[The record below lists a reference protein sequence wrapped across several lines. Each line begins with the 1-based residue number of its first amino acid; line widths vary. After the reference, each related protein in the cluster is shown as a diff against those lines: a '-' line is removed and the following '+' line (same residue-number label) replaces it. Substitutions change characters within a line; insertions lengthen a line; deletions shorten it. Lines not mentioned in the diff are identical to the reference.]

1 MRACYSGRDF
11 YVTWHGLPRLR
22 PVEAFPRE
30 VVVCQADDGREPF
43 SEWLDSLDPV
53 TEAYVIERLD
63 RVERGLLGDHS
74 SVGGGVSEL
83 RIDHGPGYRIYFG
96 QAGRE
101 IHLISG
107 GQKKRQQQDI
117 IAAQRFWKSH
127 D

>member
-1 MRACYSGRDF
+1 M
-11 YVTWHGLPRLR
+11 
-22 PVEAFPRE
+22 EAFPRE

-43 SEWLDSLDPV
+43 TEWLNTLDPA
-53 TEAYVIERLD
+53 TEGIVIERID
-63 RVERGLLGDHS
+63 RVERGLLGDCS

-83 RIDHGPGYRIYFG
+83 RIDYGPGYRIYFG
-96 QAGRE
+96 QVGLV

-117 IAAQRFWKSH
+117 FAAQRLWNEH

>member
-1 MRACYSGRDF
+1 MRAVLISCDIKVTGR
-11 YVTWHGLPRLR
+11 LCRLKR
-22 PVEAFPRE
+22 VEAIPRE
-30 VVVCQADDGREPF
+30 VLICEADDGREPF
-43 SEWLDSLDPV
+43 REWLDSLDLV
-53 TEAYVIERLD
+53 TEAHVIERLD
-63 RVERGLLGDHS
+63 RVERGLLGDCS

-96 QAGRE
+96 QVGRE

-117 IAAQRFWKSH
+117 IAAQRFWNDH